1 MVYNIVNE
9 LNHPT
14 KEVRNLRI
22 KRIRQ
27 GLPYGLIATLETQEG
42 REVTRSCIQLFSKT
56 HRLDGV
62 WQEENAKYLEKER
75 KEKQKRTADERERI
89 EVEKQRKEKQR
100 LEDILDELETATK
113 QIGLKKGNK
122 AYTKTLEY
130 FSKAKNSTAP
140 VPLVLGVLN
149 RYYECVEKGEL
160 TSLSEIGEEFSLWPT
175 KVGRILKVVDE
186 EAPNGSREIKRFTEY
201 QEKAVQNALENTSL
215 GLADIGYFAGKVG
228 SWGVRSRNKNERI
241 ARYDEVLLADFGRDG
256 KLPVRVASQIY
267 EMVDQ
272 NIPLKKIIKKLKITP
287 RVFSNAIENRPTYE
301 PHIISELKAMYP
313 QKDVQR
319 PYVDFELK

>member
-1 MVYNIVNE
+1 MVYNVVNE

-14 KEVRNLRI
+14 PKVRNLRI

-75 KEKQKRTADERERI
+75 KEKQKGI
-89 EVEKQRKEKQR
+89 EEEKQRQKRQR
-100 LEDILDELETATK
+100 LEDFLDELGTAAK
-113 QIGLKKGNK
+113 EIGIKKGNR

-130 FSKAKNSTAP
+130 FSRAKNSTAP

-149 RYYECVEKGEL
+149 KYYECVEKGES
-160 TSLSEIGEEFSLWPT
+160 TSLSEIGKEFDLWPA

-186 EAPNGSREIKRFTEY
+186 EAPQGSREIKRFTGD
-201 QEKAVQNALENTSL
+201 QEKAIQNALENTRL

-228 SWGVRSRNKNERI
+228 SWGVRSRNGNERM
-241 ARYDEVLLADFGRDG
+241 ARYEEVLLADFGRDG

-267 EMVDQ
+267 ELVDQ
-272 NIPLKKIIKKLKITP
+272 NIPLKKIIKQLKITP
-287 RVFSNAIENRPTYE
+287 RVFSNAIENRPAYE

-313 QKDVQR
+313 KENVQK
-319 PYVDFELK
+319 PYVNFELK